1 MYYVAFET
9 NNECTSDIEH
19 STPMQLHERQTSAK
33 KRGILIVLTILYSPL
48 IEMNGVYVMK
58 VAFSDRKATIPV
70 HFHMSAEQHRKRNP
84 RRKYNYVHSFRNT

>member
-58 VAFSDRKATIPV
+58 VAFSDRKATCAVP
-70 HFHMSAEQHRKRNP
+70 
-84 RRKYNYVHSFRNT
+84 YVCRTTQKTKPKTKIQLRT